1 MEQSDAVVAGG
12 GVMPVT
18 AGVRALVVIVVVV
31 PALGGVL
38 AGIMVPA
45 YHDYTLRTKVA
56 EVVGAAGPLKADVE
70 CAVSKRR
77 AWTIGEVSF
86 GSKYATGANVNA
98 QGD

>member
-38 AGIMVPA
+38 AGIMVP
-45 YHDYTLRTKVA
+45 RV
-56 EVVGAAGPLKADVE
+56 
-70 CAVSKRR
+70 
-77 AWTIGEVSF
+77 
-86 GSKYATGANVNA
+86 
-98 QGD
+98 Q